1 VVHAQTGGCVCFD
14 SLVSLQQQQWTIR
27 EYLTPCQ

>member
-14 SLVSLQQQQWTIR
+14 SLANLAQQQWTIR
-27 EYLTPCQ
+27 EYLTPCR